1 MNIVIIGH
9 IDHGKSTLIGRLLFD
24 TNSIP
29 ESLVEDV
36 RAISKE
42 LGRDME
48 FCYLLDSLEEERAQ
62 NITIDTTQTF
72 FSSDKRD
79 YVIIDAPGH
88 REFLKNMITGASMAD
103 AAVLIVDVNVG
114 MQEQTK
120 RHAYIANLLGLKH
133 LIVVLNKMD
142 ACNYSQAQFES
153 TKVEVEGFLKS
164 FGITPRHVVPI
175 SARQGDNVASR
186 SDKTP
191 WYQGPSVVEALDE
204 LSPDVSAATRGFRLP
219 LQDCYEVDGKNIVV
233 GRIEHGEV
241 RTGDSLTALPSN
253 KTYTV
258 KSIEAW
264 RQNEKARAQAGE
276 SIGLV
281 LDGNAQLPRG
291 EVLCS
296 GAAPKLDTHFNATLF
311 WMSQTPLETNQEIL
325 LKCATQEVPCTL
337 EKILTKINSSSLETL
352 GTDCKEVCDTE
363 VAEVKLKTKIPL
375 VTEDFTQIEALGRVV
390 FVRGDQIEGGAILA

>member
-1 MNIVIIGH
+1 
-9 IDHGKSTLIGRLLFD
+9 
-24 TNSIP
+24 
-29 ESLVEDV
+29 
-36 RAISKE
+36 
-42 LGRDME
+42 
-48 FCYLLDSLEEERAQ
+48 
-62 NITIDTTQTF
+62 
-72 FSSDKRD
+72 
-79 YVIIDAPGH
+79 
-88 REFLKNMITGASMAD
+88 MITGASMAD

-142 ACNYSQAQFES
+142 SCDYSQAKFES
-153 TKVEVEGFLKS
+153 TKAEVETFLKS
-164 FGITPRHVVPI
+164 FGITPRLVVPI
-175 SARQGDNVASR
+175 SARQGDNVASH
-186 SDKTP
+186 SEKTP
-191 WYQGPSVVEALDE
+191 WYKGPSVVEALDE
-204 LSPDVSAATRGFRLP
+204 LSPDVSAATRGLRLP
-219 LQDCYEVDGKNIVV
+219 LQDCYEVDGKHIVV

-241 RTGDSLTALPSN
+241 RTGDSLTAFPSN

-264 RQNEKARAQAGE
+264 RQSGKARAQAGE

-281 LDGNAQLPRG
+281 LDGNVQLPRG

>member
-29 ESLVEDV
+29 EALVEDV

-42 LGRDME
+42 LGKEME
-48 FCYLLDSLEEERAQ
+48 FSYLLDSLEEEREQ

-103 AAVLIVDVNVG
+103 AAVLIVDVNIG
-114 MQEQTK
+114 MEEQTK
-120 RHAYIANLLGLKH
+120 RHAYLANLLGLKH

-142 ACNYSQAQFES
+142 TAGFAEKQFQAN
-153 TKVEVEGFLKS
+153 KAEVEAFLKT
-164 FGITPRHVVPI
+164 FGIAPRLVIPI
-175 SARQGDNVASR
+175 SAKLGENVATR
-186 SDKTP
+186 SSKMP
-191 WYQGPSVVEALDE
+191 WYTGPALVEALDD
-204 LSPDVSAATRGFRLP
+204 LTPDVSAATRGLRLP
-219 LQDCYEVDGKNIVV
+219 LQDCYDLDGKKVFV

-241 RTGDSLTALPSN
+241 RAGDSITALPSN

-264 RQNEKARAQAGE
+264 KQPNKTRAEAGE
-276 SIGLV
+276 SIGLT
-281 LDGNAQLPRG
+281 LDGSPAFARG

-296 GAAPKLDTHFNATLF
+296 GAAPKMGTSFDATLF
-311 WMSQTPLETNQEIL
+311 WMSATPLECNQEIL
-325 LKCATQEVPCTL
+325 LKCATQEVPCSL
-337 EKILTKINSSSLETL
+337 ERIKTKLNSSSLEVL
-352 GTDCKEVCDTE
+352 GQDCADVRETE
-363 VAEVKLKTKIPL
+363 VAQVKIKTKIPL